1 MELNPILLT
10 QVAIIIVATT
20 GALTGIALGARVLWR
35 LTGRVQPRE
44 SLPGVSADDF
54 RRLETA
60 VETIAI
66 EVERISEAERFTAAL
81 LSDRIPPKESEPAG
95 RARGPSV
102 RSSNHHASLS
112 LRAADRSRP
121 TPAVAAFTS
130 RGQLDEPGL
139 DADD

>member
-66 EVERISEAERFTAAL
+66 EVERISEAQRFTAAL
-81 LSDRIPPKESEPAG
+81 LSERIPSKESDPRAG
-95 RARGPSV
+95 RGALPPVPRIT
-102 RSSNHHASLS
+102 
-112 LRAADRSRP
+112 
-121 TPAVAAFTS
+121 TPH
-130 RGQLDEPGL
+130 
-139 DADD
+139 